1 MLDQIR
7 ISFIGGGNM
16 AEAMIKGLVNKNLV
30 DASNLMVS
38 DPLVDRLQDL
48 EQRYRLKATI
58 DNRLTAQAGDVVVL
72 SIKPQ
77 VLSQVLPELHGTVQ
91 DKSFVLSIMAGVPI
105 KQICEGLHHRQ
116 IVRVMPN
123 TPAMIGQGM
132 SVWTTTPEVSESQ
145 RTQAQLILQTLGE
158 EVEVQDEDHIDM
170 ATALNGSGPA
180 YVFVFME
187 ALIDAGVHMGF
198 SRPVSQK
205 IVLQTLQGS
214 VALAKQSMTHP
225 AELRNMVTSPAG
237 TTAEAL
243 YQLEKGGFRTVLSKA
258 VWAAYQKSKHLGG
271 LNSQ

>member
-1 MLDQIR
+1 MLRQTK
-7 ISFIGGGNM
+7 ISFIGSGNM
-16 AEAMIKGLVNKNLV
+16 AEAMIKGLLNKDLV
-30 DASNLMVS
+30 EASNLMVS
-38 DPLVDRLQDL
+38 DPLTDRLQDL
-48 EQRYRLKATI
+48 EQRYRLKTTT
-58 DNRLTAQAGDVVVL
+58 DNRLAAQAGDIVVL

-77 VLSQVLPELHGTVQ
+77 VLPHVLPELDGTVQ
-91 DKSFVLSIMAGVPI
+91 DKSFVLSIMAGIPV
-105 KQICEGLHHRQ
+105 KQISEGLHHRQ

-132 SVWTTTPEVSESQ
+132 SVWTSTPEVSEPQ
-145 RTQAQLILQTLGE
+145 RKQAQLILQTLGE

-187 ALIDAGVHMGF
+187 ALIDAGVRIGF
-198 SRPVSQK
+198 SRPVAQK

-243 YQLEKGGFRTVLSKA
+243 YQLEKGNIRTILSKA

-271 LNSQ
+271 LNTR

>member
-1 MLDQIR
+1 MRLTRRTVLIMLDQIR

-116 IVRVMPN
+116 IVRVR
-123 TPAMIGQGM
+123 
-132 SVWTTTPEVSESQ
+132 WTRRHNEGD
-145 RTQAQLILQTLGE
+145 I
-158 EVEVQDEDHIDM
+158 
-170 ATALNGSGPA
+170 
-180 YVFVFME
+180 
-187 ALIDAGVHMGF
+187 
-198 SRPVSQK
+198 
-205 IVLQTLQGS
+205 
-214 VALAKQSMTHP
+214 
-225 AELRNMVTSPAG
+225 
-237 TTAEAL
+237 
-243 YQLEKGGFRTVLSKA
+243 
-258 VWAAYQKSKHLGG
+258 
-271 LNSQ
+271 

>member
-1 MLDQIR
+1 MLRQTK
-7 ISFIGGGNM
+7 ISFIGSGNM
-16 AEAMIKGLVNKNLV
+16 AEAMIKGLLNKDLV
-30 DASNLMVS
+30 EASNLMVS
-38 DPLVDRLQDL
+38 DPLTGRLQDL
-48 EQRYRLKATI
+48 EQRYQLKTTT
-58 DNRLTAQAGDVVVL
+58 DNRLAAQAGDIVVL

-77 VLSQVLPELHGTVQ
+77 VLPHVLPELDGTVQ
-91 DKSFVLSIMAGVPI
+91 DKSFVLSIMAGIPV
-105 KQICEGLHHRQ
+105 KQISEGLHHRQ

-132 SVWTTTPEVSESQ
+132 SVWTSTPEVSEPQ
-145 RTQAQLILQTLGE
+145 RKQAQLILQTLGE

-187 ALIDAGVHMGF
+187 ALIDAGVRIGF
-198 SRPVSQK
+198 SRPVAQK

-243 YQLEKGGFRTVLSKA
+243 YQLEKGNIRTILSKA

-271 LNSQ
+271 LNTR

>member
-1 MLDQIR
+1 MLRQTK
-7 ISFIGGGNM
+7 ISFIGSGNM
-16 AEAMIKGLVNKNLV
+16 AEAMIKGLLNKDLV
-30 DASNLMVS
+30 EASNLMVS
-38 DPLVDRLQDL
+38 DPLTDRLQDL
-48 EQRYRLKATI
+48 EQQYRLKTTT
-58 DNRLTAQAGDVVVL
+58 DNRLAAQEGDIVVL

-77 VLSQVLPELHGTVQ
+77 VLPHVLPELDGTVQ
-91 DKSFVLSIMAGVPI
+91 DKSFVLSIMAGIPI
-105 KQICEGLHHRQ
+105 KQISEGLHHRP

-132 SVWTTTPEVSESQ
+132 SVWTSTPEVSEPQ
-145 RTQAQLILQTLGE
+145 RKQAQLILQALGE

-187 ALIDAGVHMGF
+187 ALIDAGVRIGF
-198 SRPVSQK
+198 SRPVAQK

-243 YQLEKGGFRTVLSKA
+243 YQLEKGSIRTILSKA

-271 LNSQ
+271 LNTR

>member
-30 DASNLMVS
+30 DASNMMVS
-38 DPLVDRLQDL
+38 DPLTDRLRDL
-48 EQRYRLKATI
+48 EQRYQLKTTT
-58 DNRLTAQAGDVVVL
+58 DNRLTAQAGDIVVL

-105 KQICEGLHHRQ
+105 EQICEGLHHRQ

-145 RTQAQLILQTLGE
+145 RKQAQLILQTLGE

-214 VALAKQSMTHP
+214 IALAKQSMTHP